1 MAVPLTLVRDDNLRQ
16 FPVGPP
22 NAAPAGR
29 EAELVLAPA
38 IPFHALCEDHLLP
51 YDGTVHIGYVPGE
64 NQLSQTQLTR
74 IVEACSGGIQIQQQM
89 TTRIGL
95 WLHHQLAPRGV
106 GVLVEGARACVTAG
120 GGIPMAGPPTTLAFY
135 GSLRDSADEQRE
147 FLALTIKSTDS
158 KDE

>member
-1 MAVPLTLVRDDNLRQ
+1 MPLTLVRDDNLLQ
-16 FPVGPP
+16 FPIGLS
-22 NAAPAGR
+22 NALAAR

-51 YDGTVHIGYVPGE
+51 YDGTVHIGYIPGE
-64 NQLSQTQLTR
+64 KQLSQAEFAR
-74 IVEACSGGIQIQQQM
+74 IVEACSGGIQVQQQM

-106 GVLVEGARACVTAG
+106 GVLVEGARACVTAR
-120 GGIPMAGPPTTLAFY
+120 GGIPIAGPPTTLAFY
-135 GSLRDSADEQRE
+135 GSLHDSADGQRE
-147 FLALTIKSTDS
+147 FLALARRTADS

>member
-1 MAVPLTLVRDDNLRQ
+1 MPLTLVRDDNLLQ
-16 FPVGPP
+16 FPIGLS
-22 NAAPAGR
+22 NALAGR

-51 YDGTVHIGYVPGE
+51 YDGTVHIGYIPGE
-64 NQLSQTQLTR
+64 NQLSQAELTR
-74 IVEACSGGIQIQQQM
+74 IVEACSGGIQVQQQM

-106 GVLVEGARACVTAG
+106 GVLVEGARACVTAR
-120 GGIPMAGPPTTLAFY
+120 GGIPIAGPPTTLAFY
-135 GSLRDSADEQRE
+135 GSLRDSADGQRE
-147 FLALTIKSTDS
+147 FLALARRTADS